1 MASTTFHPSIIEKQN
16 REPLGKEEQK
26 MPVKKSNFQQRSY
39 IPIAQRPY
47 TPLNQSYLCLPP
59 VAPSNSAE
67 LPERITKVIESLE
80 TDQQQKAAK
89 ENLLKTRS
97 FRLPAPLELSDDQQ
111 RVILWRG
118 CGERQLV
125 RAALYGCFSTTPN
138 EEALP
143 PSEEETKKQV
153 GEKINLPEFTA
164 LPNVAE
170 GFGTNKFVAA
180 FAIETRY
187 LSKGSPSEDGF
198 ICSYDAPVTLVGWRE
213 GRKILPETVDMLA
226 ASKRRQLSRESSI
239 ASASSAFLQP
249 PKKVP
254 VQA

>member
-1 MASTTFHPSIIEKQN
+1 MASTTFHSSIIENQN

-26 MPVKKSNFQQRSY
+26 MPVKKSNFQQRNY

-47 TPLNQSYLCLPP
+47 TPLNQPYFSLPS
-59 VAPSNSAE
+59 APSHSAE
-67 LPERITKVIESLE
+67 LPERITKVIENLE
-80 TDQQQKAAK
+80 TDLQQKTAK

-97 FRLPAPLELSDDQQ
+97 FRLPAPLELSEDQQ

-125 RAALYGCFSTTPN
+125 RAALYGCFSTVPN

-143 PSEEETKKQV
+143 PSEEESKKQV

-164 LPNVAE
+164 LPSVAE

-180 FAIETRY
+180 FAVETRY
-187 LSKGSPSEDGF
+187 LSKGSSTEDGY
-198 ICSYDAPVTLVGWRE
+198 ICSNDAPVILVGWRE
-213 GRKILPETVDMLA
+213 GRKILPESIDMQV
-226 ASKRRQLSRESSI
+226 ASKRRQLARESSL
-239 ASASSAFLQP
+239 AFSASFSIQSSELST
-249 PKKVP
+249 
-254 VQA
+254 QA